1 MPEPALSTLDAR
13 VSSALRKWFVVH
25 FVADLLFAI
34 PLFVAPTA
42 FLSAVGWRE
51 VDPFTARIAAA
62 ALFGVGIESWL
73 GRNAGAE
80 AFLAML
86 NLKVIWSFACA
97 LGIAISLA
105 QGAQGTP
112 LAGWGFLAIFVGFHA
127 LWVTHRVALGR
138 RLREHPSA
146 PTPAAET

>member
-1 MPEPALSTLDAR
+1 VSLDAR
-13 VSSALRKWFVVH
+13 VSPALRRWFVVH

-42 FLSAVGWRE
+42 FLTAVGFQV
-51 VDPFTARIAAA
+51 VDPFTARISAA

-97 LGIAISLA
+97 GGNALSLA
-105 QGAQGTP
+105 QGAQGAP
-112 LAGWGFLAIFVGFHA
+112 LVGWGFLAIFVAFHA

-138 RLREHPSA
+138 RLRA
-146 PTPAAET
+146 PEAVG